1 MDGRNRTYEKELSQ
15 ILRRQISQSSY
26 RSAIRAAGIYKV
38 DETVPESLLDQ
49 LRRLDDAERT
59 LRKS

>member
-1 MDGRNRTYEKELSQ
+1 MDGRNRTYEKQLSQ

-38 DETVPESLLDQ
+38 EETCPESLLDQ
-49 LRRLDDAERT
+49 LRRLDDAERAN
-59 LRKS
+59 RK

>member
-1 MDGRNRTYEKELSQ
+1 MDGINRPNEKELSR

-49 LRRLDDAERT
+49 LRRLDQVEKNR
-59 LRKS
+59 RG

>member
-1 MDGRNRTYEKELSQ
+1 MDGRNRTYEKQLSQ

-38 DETVPESLLDQ
+38 EETFPESLLDQ
-49 LRRLDDAERT
+49 LRRLDDAERAN
-59 LRKS
+59 RK